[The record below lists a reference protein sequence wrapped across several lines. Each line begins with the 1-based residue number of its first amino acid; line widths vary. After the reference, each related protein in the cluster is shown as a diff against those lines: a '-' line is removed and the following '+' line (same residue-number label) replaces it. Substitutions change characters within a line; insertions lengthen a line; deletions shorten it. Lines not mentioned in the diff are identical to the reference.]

1 MQTSIQAQHTGPAEP
16 IAMSLARERLESP
29 LVAALAHRRRQQ
41 PSLIVIDP
49 RRYRHHRGQL
59 LLADRL
65 CLGSVWTPFV
75 RVRTRLPRASEG
87 GTEI

>member
-1 MQTSIQAQHTGPAEP
+1 MQTSIQADAVTAMPAVSSS
-16 IAMSLARERLESP
+16 AWQERFDLP
-29 LVAALAHRRRQQ
+29 PVAALPPRTRQQ
-41 PSLIVIDP
+41 PSFIVIDL